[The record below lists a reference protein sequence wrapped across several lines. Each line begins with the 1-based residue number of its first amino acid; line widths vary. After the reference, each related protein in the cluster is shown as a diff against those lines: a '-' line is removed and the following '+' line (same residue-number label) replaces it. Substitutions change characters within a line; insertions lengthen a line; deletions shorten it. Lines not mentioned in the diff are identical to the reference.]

1 MHIHRAVERC
11 LIDGNFGKAAGLAVL
26 GLAHQVTEHGGSD
39 AVVPLGHHVEAVLG
53 RGIAEVIRQ
62 QGVHHH
68 AAQEQTVTQQD
79 QAVVFSVL
87 QRFGVFGAAQPGG
100 ELLQHDLKW
109 QLGSFRGLM
118 PHRDVSQVTEPG
130 SPAHTDAHQLGLE
143 GVQIRG
149 FGVHGHRFS
158 WVGAPHQLLHQAL
171 QLILRADHQRR
182 ELGKGGFGDVRRR
195 RWICACDGGIGR

>member
-39 AVVPLGHHVEAVLG
+39 AVVPLGHHIEAVFG

-68 AAQEQTVTQQD
+68 AAQKQAVTQQD
-79 QAVVFSVL
+79 QAVVFGVL
-87 QRFGVFGAAQPGG
+87 QRFGMAGAVQPGG
-100 ELLQHDLKW
+100 ELLQHDLQR
-109 QLGSFRGLM
+109 QLGSLGVLM
-118 PHRDVSQVTEPG
+118 SHGEIGQIVEPG
-130 SPAHTDAHQLGLE
+130 PPAHANAHQLGFE

-149 FGVHGHRFS
+149 FGVHGHRLR
-158 WVGAPHQLLHQAL
+158 WVGASHQPLHQAL
-171 QLILRADHQRR
+171 QLLLRTHHLRG
-182 ELGKGGFGDVRRR
+182 ELGQGGWGDVLRRR
-195 RWICACDGGIGR
+195 